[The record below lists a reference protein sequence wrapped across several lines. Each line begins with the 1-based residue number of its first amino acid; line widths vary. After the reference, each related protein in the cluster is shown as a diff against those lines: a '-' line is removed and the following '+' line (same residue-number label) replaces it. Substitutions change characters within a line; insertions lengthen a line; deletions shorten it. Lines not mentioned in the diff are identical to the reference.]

1 MPFLFSAALL
11 LWENISFFSIVQ
23 LQSTPIYVYTVN
35 NAPENRLIQCHD
47 KAYIYLLKQS
57 VTPIALSKEFD
68 CERFLEKSISLQFLY
83 KSVNTHNGTLP
94 TFSRIVRFSKSASS
108 FPFINLI
115 SPSSPVKGFANYNT
129 KNADKEKL
137 NYNQEQLNY
146 DKDPLLYSQNYS
158 SSWFMGVEGDEYSSL
173 VISDIDY
180 LSLPNIRQQHT
191 GLIVQLSHLNLI
203 TLDVRILHY
212 ESFAT
217 YFSTSNST
225 ENSSR
230 NEGSDTGHS
239 RNIDIDQ
246 NSDHIMDPSGN
257 NDTDYNSQNNNR
269 KQREY
274 KNHRPEGSWSLAIC
288 QSMATAL
295 STRISRYPSSYGYTS
310 KRPIP
315 FMVYLL

>member
-1 MPFLFSAALL
+1 MPFLFTAALL

-47 KAYIYLLKQS
+47 KAYIYLLQYP
-57 VTPIALSKEFD
+57 VTPIALAKEFD
-68 CERFLEKSISLQFLY
+68 CELFLEKSISLQCLY
-83 KSVNTHNGTLP
+83 KSVNKHNGTLP
-94 TFSRIVRFSKSASS
+94 PVSRIVRFSKSASS

-115 SPSSPVKGFANYNT
+115 SPSSPANYNT
-129 KNADKEKL
+129 KNADKENL
-137 NYNQEQLNY
+137 NYN
-146 DKDPLLYSQNYS
+146 KDPLLYSQYYS

-180 LSLPNIRQQHT
+180 LSLPNIQQQHT
-191 GLIVQLSHLNLI
+191 GLLVKLSHLSLI
-203 TLDVRILHY
+203 TLDVRMLHY

-217 YFSTSNST
+217 YISISNST

-230 NEGSDTGHS
+230 NGGSEIGHN
-239 RNIDIDQ
+239 RNIDSNQ
-246 NSDHIMDPSGN
+246 NTNHSMDHSGD
-257 NDTDYNSQNNNR
+257 NDTDNDSQNKR

-274 KNHRPEGSWSLAIC
+274 KNNRSVASWSLAVC
-288 QSMATAL
+288 QSMSSAL
-295 STRISRYPSSYGYTS
+295 STRISRYPLSLYGYTS
-310 KRPIP
+310 QRPIP